1 MSSLSNDHRPSVS
14 ASLYSRLMAS
24 EAALP
29 EVYTTAE
36 PPFVITFAN
45 SAWERLCGWKNEAAI
60 GRTCAI
66 LQGERTCK
74 RTLGQISEAAA
85 AGLPIEVVLIN
96 YTKKGAPFTN
106 QLSLEPL
113 CLGPTSPGRITH
125 YVGTLR
131 ASPAAPAAVPSEP
144 LSAHFQCMG
153 MGGAPS
159 TVSAPATSAQTQSL
173 ACRRL
178 VEDLLAANGDA
189 PVSLPQLLNAMAC
202 LLPVEM
208 GTALKELTGA
218 VLRNEIK
225 LNLAE
230 FEGAVR
236 ILLGGKIGILSDLVG
251 WLTLLAPE
259 MAGAQALSDAE
270 TASACQSDV
279 DTAFLSDEESDRRS
293 MDWAPS
299 SPHSLDSPEPVSPVL
314 AAATVAHHR
323 RAPSPVDDVLDG
335 GAPVGR
341 GSVDD
346 IMTPDLDLPPIDQHF
361 LNAKT

>member
-1 MSSLSNDHRPSVS
+1 M
-14 ASLYSRLMAS
+14 
-24 EAALP
+24 
-29 EVYTTAE
+29 
-36 PPFVITFAN
+36 
-45 SAWERLCGWKNEAAI
+45 
-60 GRTCAI
+60 
-66 LQGERTCK
+66 
-74 RTLGQISEAAA
+74 A
-85 AGLPIEVVLIN
+85 AGLPIEVELIN

-106 QLSLEPL
+106 QLTLEPL

-131 ASPAAPAAVPSEP
+131 ARMAVPAALPLQRSER
-144 LSAHFQCMG
+144 LSAHFECMG
-153 MGGAPS
+153 MGGEQS
-159 TVSAPATSAQTQSL
+159 TASASATRAEAQSL

-189 PVSLPQLLNAMAC
+189 PVSLPQLLSAMAC

-236 ILLGGKIGILSDLVG
+236 ILLGGRICILSDLVG

-259 MAGAQALSDAE
+259 VAGAQALSDAE

-279 DTAFLSDEESDRRS
+279 DTAFLSDDADDRS
-293 MDWAPS
+293 MDWAPP
-299 SPHSLDSPEPVSPVL
+299 SPNSPEPLPPVL
-314 AAATVAHHR
+314 ASATAADR
-323 RAPSPVDDVLDG
+323 PPSPPVDDLDG

-346 IMTPDLDLPPIDQHF
+346 IMAPDLDLQPIDQHF
-361 LNAKT
+361 INTKT

>member
-1 MSSLSNDHRPSVS
+1 MIVCTQRPC
-14 ASLYSRLMAS
+14 
-24 EAALP
+24 P
-29 EVYTTAE
+29 N
-36 PPFVITFAN
+36 PNPDPH
-45 SAWERLCGWKNEAAI
+45 
-60 GRTCAI
+60 
-66 LQGERTCK
+66 
-74 RTLGQISEAAA
+74 QISEAAA

-131 ASPAAPAAVPSEP
+131 ASPAAPAALPSEP

-159 TVSAPATSAQTQSL
+159 TVSAPATSAQAQSL

-299 SPHSLDSPEPVSPVL
+299 SPHSLDSPEPASPIL
-314 AAATVAHHR
+314 AAATVAHHH

-361 LNAKT
+361 INAKA

>member
-1 MSSLSNDHRPSVS
+1 MSNIMSDHRPSVS
-14 ASLYSRLMAS
+14 ADLYSRLMAS

-36 PPFVITFAN
+36 PPFIITFAN
-45 SAWERLCGWKNEAAI
+45 SAWESLCGWKAEAAI
-60 GRTCAI
+60 GRTCAL

-74 RTLGQISEAAA
+74 RTLLQISEAVA

-125 YVGTLR
+125 YVGTLH
-131 ASPAAPAAVPSEP
+131 ASHCPPELAALPSEP
-144 LSAHFQCMG
+144 LSARFECMG
-153 MGGAPS
+153 MGAQ
-159 TVSAPATSAQTQSL
+159 ATARTPETCGETQSL
-173 ACRRL
+173 ACRHL
-178 VEDLLAANGDA
+178 VEDLLAANGDV
-189 PVSLPQLLNAMAC
+189 PVSLPQLLSAMAC
-202 LLPVEM
+202 LLPAEM

-225 LNLAE
+225 LSLAE

-236 ILLGGKIGILSDLVG
+236 ILLGGRISILSDVVG

-259 MAGAQALSDAE
+259 TVGQQALSDAE
-270 TASACQSDV
+270 TACPSDV
-279 DTAFLSDEESDRRS
+279 DTACPSDDADDRS

-299 SPHSLDSPEPVSPVL
+299 SPEGISPVL
-314 AAATVAHHR
+314 VAVAR
-323 RAPSPVDDVLDG
+323 RAHEPPVDDLDG
-335 GAPVGR
+335 GSPVGR

-346 IMTPDLDLPPIDQHF
+346 IMAPDLDLQPIDQHF
-361 LNAKT
+361 LHAKT

>member
-1 MSSLSNDHRPSVS
+1 MPPCGRSFLNSPAV
-14 ASLYSRLMAS
+14 AARL
-24 EAALP
+24 
-29 EVYTTAE
+29 
-36 PPFVITFAN
+36 
-45 SAWERLCGWKNEAAI
+45 
-60 GRTCAI
+60 
-66 LQGERTCK
+66 
-74 RTLGQISEAAA
+74 QISEAVA
-85 AGLPIEVVLIN
+85 AGLPIEVELIN

-106 QLSLEPL
+106 QLTLEPL

-131 ASPAAPAAVPSEP
+131 ATMAVPAALPLQRSER
-144 LSAHFQCMG
+144 LSAHFECMG
-153 MGGAPS
+153 MGAEQS
-159 TVSAPATSAQTQSL
+159 TASASATRAETQSL

-189 PVSLPQLLNAMAC
+189 PVSLPQLLSAMAC

-236 ILLGGKIGILSDLVG
+236 ILLGGRIGILSDLVG

-259 MAGAQALSDAE
+259 VAGAQALSDAE

-279 DTAFLSDEESDRRS
+279 DTAFLSDDADDRS

-299 SPHSLDSPEPVSPVL
+299 SPNSPEPVPPVL
-314 AAATVAHHR
+314 ASATAAHHR
-323 RAPSPVDDVLDG
+323 PPSPPVDDLDG

-346 IMTPDLDLPPIDQHF
+346 IMAPDLDLQPIDQHF
-361 LNAKT
+361 INTKT

>member
-1 MSSLSNDHRPSVS
+1 M
-14 ASLYSRLMAS
+14 
-24 EAALP
+24 
-29 EVYTTAE
+29 
-36 PPFVITFAN
+36 
-45 SAWERLCGWKNEAAI
+45 
-60 GRTCAI
+60 
-66 LQGERTCK
+66 
-74 RTLGQISEAAA
+74 A

-106 QLSLEPL
+106 QLTLEPL

-131 ASPAAPAAVPSEP
+131 ARMAVPAALPLQRSER
-144 LSAHFQCMG
+144 LSAHFECMG
-153 MGGAPS
+153 MGGEQS
-159 TVSAPATSAQTQSL
+159 TASASATRAEAQSL

-236 ILLGGKIGILSDLVG
+236 ILLGGKIGILADLVG

-299 SPHSLDSPEPVSPVL
+299 SPSSLGSSDEPVSPFL
-314 AAATVAHHR
+314 AGSTVVHR
-323 RAPSPVDDVLDG
+323 DPSPPVGGFIDDARAPGLSLHAADRP
-335 GAPVGR
+335 AR
-341 GSVDD
+341 RF
-346 IMTPDLDLPPIDQHF
+346 TR
-361 LNAKT
+361 NAKT

>member
-1 MSSLSNDHRPSVS
+1 MGSVS
-14 ASLYSRLMAS
+14 ADLYSRLMAS

-36 PPFVITFAN
+36 PPFIITFAN
-45 SAWERLCGWKNEAAI
+45 SAWESLCGWKAEAAI
-60 GRTCAI
+60 GRTCAL

-74 RTLGQISEAAA
+74 RTLLQISEAVA

-113 CLGPTSPGRITH
+113 
-125 YVGTLR
+125 
-131 ASPAAPAAVPSEP
+131 
-144 LSAHFQCMG
+144 SARFECMG
-153 MGGAPS
+153 MGAQ
-159 TVSAPATSAQTQSL
+159 ATARTPETCGETQSL
-173 ACRRL
+173 ACRHL
-178 VEDLLAANGDA
+178 VEDLLAANGDV
-189 PVSLPQLLNAMAC
+189 PVSLPQLLSAMAC
-202 LLPVEM
+202 LLPAEM

-225 LNLAE
+225 LSLAE

-236 ILLGGKIGILSDLVG
+236 ILLGGRISILSDVVG

-259 MAGAQALSDAE
+259 TVGQQALSDAE
-270 TASACQSDV
+270 TACPSDV
-279 DTAFLSDEESDRRS
+279 DTACPSDDADDRS

-299 SPHSLDSPEPVSPVL
+299 SPEGISPVL
-314 AAATVAHHR
+314 VAVAR
-323 RAPSPVDDVLDG
+323 RAHEPPVDDLDG
-335 GAPVGR
+335 GSPVGR

-346 IMTPDLDLPPIDQHF
+346 IMAPDLDLQPIDQHF
-361 LNAKT
+361 LHAKT